1 MGRIISLIISILI
14 LILIF
19 KFVWFIL
26 PYAIIVGICLFIYI
40 KYIKPMFN
48 KNKIKSQNDLY
59 EPKNY
64 YNQKATKKE
73 EVVFNGPIVDV
84 DYKDVNE
91 NDDKKEIL

>member
-19 KFVWFIL
+19 RFVWFIL
-26 PYAIIVGICLFIYI
+26 PYAIIVGICLFIYF

-48 KNKIKSQNDLY
+48 KNNNHDNLH
-59 EPKNY
+59 EPENY
-64 YNQKATKKE
+64 YNQKVAKE
-73 EVVFNGPIVDV
+73 EEDVFNGPIVDV
-84 DYKDVNE
+84 DYKDVDE